1 MELLDIEF
9 IKTAFLTLFVAID
22 PPGLAT
28 IFIAI
33 TTGLT
38 AAERRAT
45 ALRASIIAFCILA
58 ASVVGGK
65 AVLEALGVGIPAFR
79 IAGGLLLFSIAVEM
93 VFEKRQER
101 KAETA
106 EKAIT
111 QDHLKSIAAFPLAIP
126 LMAGPGAI
134 TATIVQAS
142 SANDNW
148 INMGSLVG
156 IIFIIIAS
164 CYVVF
169 LLAQPIERL
178 LGVTG
183 KVVLARL
190 LGVLLAAI
198 AVQVV
203 GEGLVTFIHEAQL

>member
-1 MELLDIEF
+1 MDIEF
-9 IKTAFLTLFVAID
+9 IKTAFLTMFVAID
-22 PPGLAT
+22 PPGLAP
-28 IFIAI
+28 IFLAV
-33 TTGLT
+33 TSSLSKEMRRST
-38 AAERRAT
+38 AGRAV
-45 ALRASIIAFCILA
+45 IIAFCVLA
-58 ASVVGGK
+58 AAAIGGK
-65 AVLEALGVGIPAFR
+65 PLLEALGVSIPAFR

-93 VFEKRQER
+93 VFERRQER

-111 QDHLKSIAAFPLAIP
+111 IDHVKSIAAFPLAIP

-142 SANDNW
+142 IAKENW
-148 INMGSLVG
+148 MNFAALVV
-156 IIFIIIAS
+156 ILFVVIAM

-169 LLAQPIERL
+169 LLAERIDRF

-183 KVVLARL
+183 RVVLNRL
-190 LGVLLAAI
+190 LGVLLAAV

-203 GEGLVTFIHEAQL
+203 GDGLVAFIHNAKF